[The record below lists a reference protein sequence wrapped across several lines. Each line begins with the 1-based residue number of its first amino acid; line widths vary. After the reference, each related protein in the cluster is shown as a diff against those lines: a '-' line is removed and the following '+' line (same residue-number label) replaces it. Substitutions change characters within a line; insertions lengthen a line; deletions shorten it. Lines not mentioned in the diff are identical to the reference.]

1 MKRLSL
7 LAAVLT
13 LFLSVVGQA
22 EAGTILVDPS
32 NLNGWVPTLT
42 DSNGVPTSNP
52 SSLGNSGSV
61 GFVTGPATPP
71 LGTGSLNLLAGND
84 SSGNSGSAQVYN
96 NNYSGVLLSSLTSL
110 SYSTYVTS
118 NNGQQFPYLK
128 LNVDLTGTGDYDQLF
143 FEPPY
148 QTPSTG
154 NPALPDQGATALNT
168 WQNWNALTGGWWDNN
183 DVLGPSGMPGTGV
196 ASLAAF
202 LAQYPNAIIENVPN
216 LFGAG
221 ANANAVTLQFGYADP
236 GSSYNGYVD
245 NFTIGVNGAST
256 TYNFDPN
263 PAPEPAS
270 LTLLAI
276 GAIGM
281 VGFGWRKRKR
291 AAV

>member
-13 LFLSVVGQA
+13 LFLGVVGQA
-22 EAGTILVDPS
+22 QAATVLVDPS

-61 GFVTGPATPP
+61 GFVTGPGTPP
-71 LGTGSLNLLAGND
+71 IGTGSLNLVTGND
-84 SSGNSGSAQVYN
+84 SSGNNGSAQVYN
-96 NNYSGVLLSSLTSL
+96 LNFAGVALSSLTAL
-110 SYSTYVTS
+110 SYSTYTTS
-118 NNGQQFPYLK
+118 NNGQQFPYLA

-148 QTPSTG
+148 QTPTTG
-154 NPALPDQGATALNT
+154 NPSLPNQGATALNT
-168 WQNWNALTGGWWDNN
+168 WQTWNALEGGWWDNN
-183 DVLGPSGMPGTGV
+183 DVLGAAGTPGTGV
-196 ASLAAF
+196 ASLSSF
-202 LAQYPNAIIENVPN
+202 LAQYPNATIQNAAD
-216 LFGAG
+216 LFGPG
-221 ANANAVTLQFGYADP
+221 ANANGVTLQFGYADP
-236 GSSYNGYVD
+236 GFTYNGYVD
-245 NFTIGVNGAST
+245 NFTIGINGAST

-281 VGFGWRKRKR
+281 VGFGWRQRKR